1 MTSLNDLNFD
11 PWVLCHSLSRSASK
25 ENAFE
30 PRTNRIC
37 STHQLLSHNEFN
49 RCVARY
55 DGNKSVRS
63 FSCWDQL
70 LTMAF
75 AQLTYRESL
84 RDIEVCLRAQRGKLY
99 HSGLAGPIK
108 RSTLADANETRDW
121 RIYADF
127 AQSLIQTARPLYSDT
142 ELEIDLDATL
152 YALDSTTIDLCLS
165 LFPWAQFRRAKA
177 AIKLHTLM
185 EIQSSIPVF
194 IAITSGRVHD
204 INVLDAITPEP
215 GSFMV
220 MDRGY
225 VDFARLYR
233 IQLALAFF
241 VIRSKDNLQY
251 SRRYSRAHDRTTGVR
266 SDQTIR
272 LTGPKSSLFYPA
284 ELRRVS
290 YHALD
295 IDRRFVFLTN
305 NFSVSPQTIAALY
318 KYRWRIELFFKW
330 IKQHL
335 RIKKFY
341 GTSINSV
348 KIQVWTA
355 ISVYVLVAIIKK
367 ELGLKQDIYTILQ
380 VLSLTL
386 FEKTP
391 ILSLFDSYDESFQRT
406 DSTNQLSLWE
416 I

>member
-1 MTSLNDLNFD
+1 MHLNQG
-11 PWVLCHSLSRSASK
+11 
-25 ENAFE
+25 
-30 PRTNRIC
+30 RTVFA
-37 STHQLLSHNEFN
+37 QLISFLSHNEFN

-99 HSGLAGPIK
+99 HSGLGGPVR
-108 RSTLADANETRDW
+108 RSTLADANESRDW

-127 AQSLIQTARPLYSDT
+127 AQSLIQTARPLYADT
-142 ELEIDLDATL
+142 ELEIDLDASL

-194 IAITSGRVHD
+194 IAITAGSVHD
-204 INVLDAITPEP
+204 INVLDAISPEA
-215 GSFMV
+215 GSFIV

-251 SRRYSRAHDRTTGVR
+251 SRRHSRAHDRTTGVR
-266 SDQTIR
+266 SDQTIL
-272 LTGPKSSLFYPA
+272 LTGPKSSLFYPV

-305 NFSVSPQTIAALY
+305 NFSVSAQTIAALY

-341 GTSINSV
+341 GTSVNSV

-391 ILSLFDSYDESFQRT
+391 ILSLFDSYDEPFQRT
-406 DSTNQLSLWE
+406 DATNQLSLWE

>member
-1 MTSLNDLNFD
+1 MDQG
-11 PWVLCHSLSRSASK
+11 
-25 ENAFE
+25 
-30 PRTNRIC
+30 RTVFA
-37 STHQLLSHNEFN
+37 QLISYLSHNEFN

-55 DGNKSVRS
+55 NGNKGVRS
-63 FSCWDQL
+63 FSCWDHL
-70 LTMAF
+70 LTMVF

-99 HSGLAGPIK
+99 HSGFAGPVK
-108 RSTLADANETRDW
+108 RSTLADANESRDW

-127 AQSLIQTARPLYSDT
+127 AQSLIQIARPLYANT
-142 ELEIDLDATL
+142 ELEIELEATL

-165 LFPWAQFRRAKA
+165 LFPWAQFRRAKS

-194 IAITSGRVHD
+194 IAVTSGRVVD
-204 INVLDAITPEP
+204 VTVLDALTPEP
-215 GSFMV
+215 GSFIV

-241 VIRSKDNLQY
+241 VIRAKDNLQY
-251 SRRYSRAHDRTTGVR
+251 IRRYSHSHDRSTGVR
-266 SDQTIR
+266 SDQTIL

-305 NFSVSPQTIAALY
+305 NFSVSPQSIAALY

-341 GTSINSV
+341 GTSVNSV
-348 KIQVWTA
+348 KVQLWTA
-355 ISVYVLVAIIKK
+355 ISVYILVAIIKK
-367 ELGLKQDIYTILQ
+367 KLGLKHDIYTILQ

-391 ILSLFDSYDESFQRT
+391 ILSLFDDYDPQSQTT
-406 DSTNQLSLWE
+406 DLSNQLNLWE